1 MEILLLGQVQIR
13 MDGRPIGLGVRKQQF
28 VLAMLAL
35 EANRPIST
43 DRLIELAWPRDP
55 PRTARGMIHTC
66 VCRLRRVLAAVHAHD
81 HGVSLDTE
89 DAGYVLRC
97 DPARIDVHRF
107 RTLLAGAYRCLDD
120 EHRLTLLDQALSLWR
135 GPPLAGAAT
144 EAVRSP
150 IGRSLEELRLTAI
163 EDRIETR
170 LRLGTLGGLLAE
182 LMTLTGE
189 HPHRPRLTSALM
201 RELHRAGRTP
211 EALETYRKA
220 RAWMREEL
228 GLDPPE
234 QLRRLHQDLLRDG
247 PAPMTS
253 AERNTPPVP
262 AVPSVQ
268 PVPSVPPVP
277 RELPGDLPTFTGR
290 LAELEQLISP
300 ENAPIV
306 AIDGMAGIGKTTLAV
321 HAGHRL
327 AGRFPDGQVFI
338 DLHGFTR
345 GVRQVEPDH
354 ALDRMLRALGLP
366 GAQIPRDLDARAA
379 CFRTRLA
386 DKRMLL
392 VLDNALDEDQVQP
405 LLPGAPGCLVLIT
418 SRRTLSGIDGGRQ
431 LSLDILP
438 TSDASA
444 LFTRIAGR
452 DGPPE
457 VVEEIVELCGRM
469 PLAIRIAAARLRA
482 RPSWT
487 ARYLA
492 TRLHDGRRRLA
503 ELNTGSRS
511 FSSAVDLSYDHL
523 RPDQQRLYRL
533 LGLHPGPD
541 FGTQAAA
548 ALIQA
553 SEPEVERLLDDLT
566 GCHLLHEPSP
576 GRFRFHDLIRAHA
589 ADTAQRV
596 ETQESRRIALKSLYD
611 HYTEAAAA
619 VASASSPPEPRQ
631 AAAWLA
637 DEIANLLAVA
647 HDAAEN
653 ASPEHTMRLSAILY
667 DYLHTHARYAEA
679 HALHTQALH
688 AARSLGHRAHEAIAL
703 HHLADTDYGRTDYEP
718 ALAHFTEALHIAR
731 DIGHHAIQAKALIG
745 IGHIRR
751 RQCRHRAAADS
762 YGEALRIARRIGDRP
777 GEFTAVRGLGNIHY
791 MEGEYEPAAE
801 RFRQVLRLA
810 RQAGNR
816 TGELAALNSLAHA
829 YRRQRRYEFATDHF
843 HQAID
848 LARAIGEPAGELNA
862 LHGLGHTDL
871 AQGLHRQAIDH
882 LQHALRVAKLIGDRN
897 GELEALHGLADTV
910 RATGHLHLA
919 LSRHLAALDLATTLG
934 QPGDQAR
941 AHDGLAHVYRG
952 LLSYEKAREHW
963 RQALAILHDLDVT
976 QIDDIS
982 ANQIT
987 CRLAELDSLPSGAET
1002 SRPPRDV
1009 EDQR

>member
-13 MDGRPIGLGVRKQQF
+13 MDGRPISLGVRKQQF

-35 EANRPIST
+35 EANKPIST
-43 DRLIELAWPRDP
+43 DRLIELAWPHDP

-66 VCRLRRVLAAVHAHD
+66 VSRLRGVLAGANARD
-81 HGVSLDTE
+81 YGVSLDTE
-89 DAGYVLRC
+89 DSGYLLRC
-97 DPARIDVHRF
+97 DPSRIDVHRF
-107 RTLLAGAYRCLDD
+107 RTLLAGAYQCLDD

-144 EAVRSP
+144 EAVRSL

-163 EDRIETR
+163 EDRIETC
-170 LRLGTLGGLLAE
+170 LRLGKLDGLLAE
-182 LMTLTGE
+182 LMTLTSE

-201 RELHRAGRTP
+201 RELHRTGRTS
-211 EALETYRKA
+211 EALETYRGA
-220 RAWMREEL
+220 REWMREEL

-234 QLRRLHQDLLRDG
+234 QLQQLHQDLLRDG
-247 PAPMTS
+247 PTSMTS
-253 AERNTPPVP
+253 AGWN
-262 AVPSVQ
+262 AL
-268 PVPSVPPVP
+268 PVP

-290 LAELEQLISP
+290 LAELKQLISP
-300 ENAPIV
+300 VHAAIV
-306 AIDGMAGIGKTTLAV
+306 AIDGMAGIGKTALAV

-327 AGRFPDGQVFI
+327 ADRFPDGQVFI

-354 ALDRMLRALGLP
+354 ALDRVLRALGIP
-366 GAQIPRDLDARAA
+366 GAQIPRELDARAA

-392 VLDNALDEDQVQP
+392 VLDNALDEEQVQP

-418 SRRTLSGIDGGRQ
+418 SRRTLSGIDGGQQ

-438 TSDASA
+438 ALDAST

-452 DGPPE
+452 DNPPD
-457 VVEEIVELCGRM
+457 VVKEIVELCGRM

-492 TRLHDGRRRLA
+492 TRLHDERHRLA

-511 FSSAVDLSYDHL
+511 FSTAVDLSYDHL
-523 RPDQQRLYRL
+523 GTDQQRLYRL

-541 FGTQAAA
+541 CDTLAAA
-548 ALIQA
+548 ALTQA
-553 SEPEVERLLDDLT
+553 SKQEVERLLDDLT

-589 ADTAQRV
+589 ADTAQRL
-596 ETQESRRIALKSLYD
+596 ETDASRRIALKSLFD

-619 VASASSPPEPRQ
+619 AVAVVSDSSLKEPQQ
-631 AAAWLA
+631 AAEWL
-637 DEIANLLAVA
+637 DSEIANLLAVA
-647 HDAAEN
+647 GNAAEN
-653 ASPEHTMRLSAILY
+653 DSPVHTMRLSAILH

-679 HALHTQALH
+679 HALHTQALD
-688 AARSLGHRAHEAIAL
+688 AARSLGHRAYEAIAL
-703 HHLADTDYGRTDYEP
+703 RDLGDTEYGHTHYEP
-718 ALAHFTEALHIAR
+718 ALSHFNEALHIAR
-731 DIGHHAIQAKALIG
+731 DIGHRAVQAKALIG
-745 IGHIRR
+745 LGHVRR

-762 YGEALRIARRIGDRP
+762 YGEALQIARRIGDRT

-791 MEGEYEPAAE
+791 MEGEYESAAE
-801 RFRQVLRLA
+801 RFRQVLQLA
-810 RQAGNR
+810 RLAGNR
-816 TGELAALNSLAHA
+816 TGELAGLNSIAHVF
-829 YRRQRRYEFATDHF
+829 RRQRRYELATEHF

-848 LARAIGEPAGELNA
+848 LARAIGEPASELNA
-862 LHGLGHTDL
+862 LHGLGHTNL

-910 RATGHLHLA
+910 RATGHLDLA
-919 LSRHLAALDLATTLG
+919 LSRHLAALDLARSLG

-941 AHDGLAHVYRG
+941 AHDGLAQVFRDLFLYD
-952 LLSYEKAREHW
+952 KAREHW
-963 RQALAILHDLDVT
+963 RQALGILNDLNVS

-982 ANQIT
+982 AEQIAWQ
-987 CRLAELDSLPSGAET
+987 LAELDSLQSGV
-1002 SRPPRDV
+1002 D
-1009 EDQR
+1009 